1 MFKDYY
7 VQYIIVKYK
16 SVAHLQYNID
26 VFNYIDDISQYS
38 KCRWSV
44 KTSPKQ
50 NSYNNYWKCIKF

>member
-26 VFNYIDDISQYS
+26 VSNDIDDISQYS

-44 KTSPKQ
+44 KTFPKQ
-50 NSYNNYWKCIKF
+50 NSYNNY